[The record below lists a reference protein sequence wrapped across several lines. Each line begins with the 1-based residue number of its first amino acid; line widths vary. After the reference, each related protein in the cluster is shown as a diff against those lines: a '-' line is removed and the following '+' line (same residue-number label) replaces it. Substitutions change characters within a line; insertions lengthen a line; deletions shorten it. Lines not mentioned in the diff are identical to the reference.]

1 MDTTSAKPEAAGIKR
16 AQVARRGFRLSDMTR
31 PSRQIAA
38 PRPYRD
44 LGTARP
50 ILHPPAPRP
59 VITLRPIRHAL
70 VPVDSAAAARV
81 SAPNYDEF
89 QSDDEVRALI
99 RETPESV
106 LRVTMPH
113 CDPAAE
119 APLAADS
126 RPALARAAANMR
138 ALADSDG
145 VRAARDLLYI
155 YRIDDPARPGVDQI
169 GLGGMAR
176 IDEIR
181 THATPAAPIIRN
193 EGVRE
198 PKARGRAR
206 LIEATSAFIGT
217 VNCAVPDAS
226 GGFARALDKYA
237 SARPPDHGAPD
248 ARGCRHEIWLVNDPA
263 TRERLIGLMAAEPEA
278 YVADGNH
285 RSAAAAM
292 LDREHFLCVF
302 FPMARMSIAPY
313 NRLVRDVGLEDEAVL
328 AALREN
334 FAVEE
339 VPAAHQPARTH
350 VIGLYTGR
358 GWYRLRPLPDSY
370 DESNAVECIDADIVQ
385 RNFFDAVL
393 GIADPRDHRLNF
405 VGGDRDLDFLRAGVD
420 GGAYAYAVTLAPVTL
435 RQFAAVCRQNRIMPP
450 KSTWFQPKI
459 RSGLVMALEEEPPGS
474 R

>member
-1 MDTTSAKPEAAGIKR
+1 M
-16 AQVARRGFRLSDMTR
+16 
-31 PSRQIAA
+31 IAA
-38 PRPYRD
+38 LPFPRDLPTDSPNSSSPRPW
-44 LGTARP
+44 
-50 ILHPPAPRP
+50 P
-59 VITLRPIRHAL
+59 VITIRPIRRAL

-89 QSDDEVRALI
+89 QSEDEVRALI
-99 RETPESV
+99 RRTPESV

-113 CDPAAE
+113 CDPGAE
-119 APLAADS
+119 EEVAADS
-126 RPALARAAANMR
+126 PPALARAAANMR
-138 ALADSDG
+138 ALIDNDS
-145 VRAARDLLYI
+145 VRLAQDLLYV

-181 THATPAAPIIRN
+181 TDAMPTAPIIRN

-198 PKARGRAR
+198 PKARGRAQ

-226 GGFARALDKYA
+226 GAFARGLEHLA
-237 SARPPDHGAPD
+237 SDRAPDHGAD
-248 ARGCRHEIWLVNDPA
+248 DDRGCRHDIWLIDDPSIQA
-263 TRERLIGLMAAEPEA
+263 RLIALAASEPEA

-302 FPMARMSIAPY
+302 FPMARMSLAPY
-313 NRLVRDVGLEDEAVL
+313 NRLVRDIGMEDEALL
-328 AALREN
+328 AALSER
-334 FAVEE
+334 FTIEE
-339 VPAAHQPARTH
+339 VPGAHQPARTH
-350 VIGLYTGR
+350 DIGLYNGHA
-358 GWYRLRPLPDSY
+358 WYRLHPLSGSY
-370 DESNAVECIDADIVQ
+370 DERNAVECIDADIVQ

-393 GIADPRDHRLNF
+393 GIAEPGDHRLNF
-405 VGGDRDLDFLRAGVD
+405 VGGDRDLDFLQAGVD
-420 GGAYAYAVTLAPVTL
+420 SGEYRYAVTLAPVTL

-459 RSGLVMALEEEPPGS
+459 RSGLVMALEEERPGS
-474 R
+474 Q

>member
-1 MDTTSAKPEAAGIKR
+1 MIS
-16 AQVARRGFRLSDMTR
+16 
-31 PSRQIAA
+31 
-38 PRPYRD
+38 
-44 LGTARP
+44 
-50 ILHPPAPRP
+50 
-59 VITLRPIRHAL
+59 LRPIRHAL

-99 RETPESV
+99 RESPESV

-119 APLAADS
+119 AQVAADS

-138 ALADSDG
+138 VLARGES
-145 VRAARDLLYI
+145 VRTAHDLLYI
-155 YRIDDPARPGVDQI
+155 YRINDPARPGTSQI
-169 GLGGMAR
+169 GLGGLAR

-181 THATPAAPIIRN
+181 TDATPAAPIIRN
-193 EGVRE
+193 EGIRE

-226 GGFARALDKYA
+226 GGIARALDTYA
-237 SARPPDHGAPD
+237 SERPPGYGAVD
-248 ARGCRHEIWLVNDPA
+248 ARGCRHDIWLVDDLDA
-263 TRERLIGLMAAEPEA
+263 LERLTGLMAAEAEA

-313 NRLVRDVGLEDEAVL
+313 NRLVRDVGLEEEAVL
-328 AALREN
+328 AGLRRR
-334 FAVEE
+334 FTVAR
-339 VPAAHQPARTH
+339 VPSAHQPARTH

-358 GWYRLRPLPDSY
+358 AWHRLRPLPGSY

-405 VGGDRDLDFLRAGVD
+405 VGGDRDLDFLQAAVD
-420 GGAYAYAVTLAPVTL
+420 GGAYRHAVTLAPVTL
-435 RQFAAVCRQNRIMPP
+435 RQFAAVCGQNRIMPP

-459 RSGLVMALEEEPPGS
+459 RSGLVMALEP
-474 R
+474 